1 MLRLCVTIVSG
12 VILTQGVIMK
22 RFSYFALSLVLGTSL
37 APAQY
42 RAGLSSV
49 GGTFDFSLPD
59 SGPKSL
65 TIAPSYSY
73 SLSEKLAIGAEMFFS
88 GEGELRMFGV
98 APFVRGNLPIND
110 RAGVFTRASTMFAY
124 VELGEEDFTGEDITG
139 HVFGLGADAGLYYWI
154 SQRFSVEL
162 TLANILFMN
171 TTVDVGD
178 DEVADE
184 TDFSGTLSPGDVSLS
199 VFYHF

>member
-1 MLRLCVTIVSG
+1 
-12 VILTQGVIMK
+12 MK
-22 RFSYFALSLVLGTSL
+22 RFSYFALSLVLGASV

-73 SLSEKLAIGAEMFFS
+73 SLSEKLAIGAEMVFS

-110 RAGVFTRASTMFAY
+110 RWPLLLDFAAFFC
-124 VELGEEDFTGEDITG
+124 GTGFG
-139 HVFGLGADAGLYYWI
+139 RSHVP
-154 SQRFSVEL
+154 E
-162 TLANILFMN
+162 
-171 TTVDVGD
+171 
-178 DEVADE
+178 
-184 TDFSGTLSPGDVSLS
+184 
-199 VFYHF
+199 YHD